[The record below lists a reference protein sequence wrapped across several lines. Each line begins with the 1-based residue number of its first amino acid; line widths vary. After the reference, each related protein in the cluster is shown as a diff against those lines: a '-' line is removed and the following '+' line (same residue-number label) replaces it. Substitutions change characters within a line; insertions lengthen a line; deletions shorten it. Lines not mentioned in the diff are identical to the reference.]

1 MTFPLGYLVS
11 QGIFGSFSQDR
22 VSNSFVTPDWV
33 LSIVLMV
40 VALFCHFKDVSKGSL
55 CDVGCKEE
63 GSETPSWQFLGERNS
78 SRGSDVISV
87 ILKLIECIRQTFLV
101 RDFCK
106 KSLGHHV
113 SFWHRRWGV
122 AFILVFFSFIQ
133 LGPSLIMGYAVSDQ
147 AFLENRVHLSNSRF
161 EDVPLPGWLLPF
173 PELKFQRCLG
183 HCAVRIGEADHPGPR
198 SRRQTPMQLNIAI
211 VNPTSVSS
219 KLPTF
224 LELFEKVGVQVV
236 TLAETAATVHV
247 QRQLSKKLSWKNI
260 LSVWS
265 PPATPLRE
273 SISDRFCERGKPT
286 GTAILSKVP
295 CRPARLHVGLPW
307 SVSPRVVHAI
317 VQLGHSHVQL
327 FSIYG
332 FAHSQCNPK
341 ATQHTDELLQ
351 FVRRQIDQ
359 VPLPFVICGDFNLEP
374 RKLPSWHS
382 FSQIGATD
390 LAEIHRHLYACDM
403 PPTCNGATRPD
414 TAIVSKELVPY
425 ISCIRVLGSEWFATH
440 NPVVCTITLPGQ
452 SLFVRRIRL
461 PQSWCEFGPSTEQL
475 QEAFHTLEGAS
486 EVSSLEQW
494 GNTVDRTVDAWLRSQ
509 NSDYLPKHLPKK
521 YRGRCQEVKV
531 RNSPIFSPLKKASA
545 GAFEPPDEILTI
557 ATKRHVT
564 QIRRITSLKQ
574 RLRHETELTENSP
587 KFKGLLDEWCCI
599 LRAPVMAKYFA
610 FWIAQQPELGNPP
623 WPLPTCQWLE
633 DLLSLTQHHL
643 RIAMAHDRKVF
654 NLKAKVA
661 QQTDNKYQGSKRAFS
676 CIRGSPK
683 APVNQ
688 LIDIHDCQVDADWDP
703 GSRKVHCQG
712 NAVDQFQLATPIE
725 FQGIS
730 GVIVARSQ
738 GKISVQFQDLPTDM
752 PARVQLV
759 QKVHVFAPGDVAQS
773 LSAYWVPL
781 WTLPRGEQESIS
793 ELDHILPH
801 LPPQEPVTVD
811 LTLENL
817 KTAIARLRPNSAL
830 GVDGISASEFKLLPD
845 GLLLLLLK
853 VFQQYP
859 WGFPRDFMTARTFP
873 LNKVEGVPTNSQT
886 RPITVLAQVY
896 RVWGSMICHQ
906 ILRQWGQRFPKQIT
920 GFLPKRGALIAA
932 YGAQVEIELDSHT
945 GTVASGLTLDLKKC
959 FNLIRHAGVFRL
971 LKWLHLP
978 VAILQQWIGS
988 VQNLSRFW
996 VIENAVFGP
1005 YNCNNGL
1012 PEGDVFSVVA
1022 MLGIGLCW
1030 TSHALIETQANA
1042 VVWAYADNWAWKVYQ
1057 VELHN
1062 VMLRATTAVVAAFGL
1077 VIDFGK
1083 TWYWASTNQVALEVK
1098 TLLEVAL
1105 PDTVILRKEHA
1116 KDLGVEM
1123 HYSGPNRLGHTKA
1136 RFQEGFDRLSRLAK
1150 LNVALSIKEHLLEAS
1165 VWPAALFGSEFYP
1178 VPNQTLMSLRSS
1190 AADAVLGSA
1199 HSMNPAIA
1207 LLLCGK
1213 RVLDPSF
1220 TCILSALRTARTWLL
1235 QQDVP
1240 TQDKFFRC
1248 VALASGRPQ
1257 DVKGPAS
1264 ALQAYLHRINWKLT
1278 STGHL
1283 QVSALQD
1290 CHLLKDSF
1298 QRVFRFLTHAW
1309 QDDFFVLY
1317 SQRKSLHSLR
1327 PPSRVDTVAILK
1339 SLDDTSRKATIREI
1353 SGAYQLASQKAKWL
1367 PDTTNACKF
1376 CQGEDSRLHRLVE
1389 CPVFHSIREPFLP
1402 LLQQLQDLEHP
1413 MLFCPMILRH
1423 PDCEAHLG
1431 LHAVEPVASICQEAI
1446 NRSHR
1451 LQALGLVPKFYTDG
1465 SCSYPSCPTSR
1476 HSGFAVI
1483 MDLATSDQ
1491 HRTQQAD
1498 LFLVTQTLPN
1508 TFQQVAIGKT
1518 RGEQTIGRAELQ
1530 ALLVLISAIP
1540 RCEVFSDSVY
1550 ALGILTK
1557 FQQGASLDSF
1567 CDKDNLD
1574 LIAQAS
1580 ILDLSQVI
1588 LRKIKAHTSI
1598 KDISCPISRY
1608 QALGN
1613 SYADVCAG
1621 RACADHNLP
1630 WDKALQQKH
1639 QDLQTDR
1646 DFFRQLCTLHVALH
1660 RARQDVE
1667 LQVDPLESFDI
1678 GGSVGKTPHQKQRE
1692 LIDWSPE
1699 SGVAYDSTFVPVELR
1714 RFFLFGETWLNH
1726 YQQWLGT
1733 LQWET
1738 GQTPPFGDI
1747 GITWLELGLSF
1758 SRFAG
1763 AILPIVRNDS
1773 EGVAWLI
1780 SPTEQ
1785 QYDKYDILALDMAT
1799 AAMQFWNAYHSLMLG
1814 GPPIS
1819 LTRGLQNSPYIL
1831 GHRSQA
1837 SGIKPRPWMVHSD
1850 EVIPFAASILDGK
1863 SSYQSRIILPWSCC
1877 DTNVPAMRWDSQ
1889 KKALKVGQAGARR
1902 LKKASGDL

>member
-1 MTFPLGYLVS
+1 MCHPITTMAIYCSCLGKDTFLQLAGGLFGLLGRAWGPCHLVACFACWIPLWIRSGKVTLPLGFLVNK
-11 QGIFGSFSQDR
+11 GIFESLSRDRFSDSSVTSHR
-22 VSNSFVTPDWV
+22 VLN
-33 LSIVLMV
+33 IVLMV
-40 VALFCHFKDVSKGSL
+40 IAQLCHFEAVSKGSL
-55 CDVGCKEE
+55 CEVSCKEE
-63 GSETPSWQFLGERNS
+63 GSETFNWQFLGERNS
-78 SRGSDVISV
+78 SRGLDVISA
-87 ILKLIECIRQTFLV
+87 ILNLMLCTHQTFFV
-101 RDFCK
+101 REFCN

-113 SFWHRRWGV
+113 IFWHKRWGV
-122 AFILVFFSFIQ
+122 ALILAFFSFTQ
-133 LGPSLIMGYAVSDQ
+133 LGASWIMGSAANDQ
-147 AFLENRVHLSNSRF
+147 VFFETKVNWSSSRF
-161 EDVPLPGWLLPF
+161 EAGPQLSCLFPF
-173 PELKFQRCLG
+173 PELKFQRSLG
-183 HCAVRIGEADHPGPR
+183 HSAVRLGEADHPGPG

-224 LELFEKVGVQVV
+224 MELFEKVGVQVV
-236 TLAETAATVHV
+236 TLAETAATAHV
-247 QRQLSKKLSWKNI
+247 QRQLSKRLSWKNI

-286 GTAILSKVP
+286 GTAIISKVP
-295 CRPARLHVGLPW
+295 CRPARLQVGLPW

-317 VQLGHSHVQL
+317 VQLGQSHVQL

-359 VPLPFVICGDFNLEP
+359 VPLPFVVCGDFNLEP
-374 RKLPSWHS
+374 KKLPSWHS

-390 LAEIHRHLYACDM
+390 LSEIHRQLYGCDM

-414 TAIVSKELVPY
+414 TAIISKELVPY

-440 NPVVCTITLPGQ
+440 NPVVCTITIPGQ

-475 QEAFHTLEGAS
+475 QEAFHSLESAS
-486 EVSSLEQW
+486 EVLSLEQW
-494 GNTVDRTVDAWLRSQ
+494 GDTVDKTVDAWLRSQ
-509 NSDYLPKHLPKK
+509 NSVNLPKHLPKK
-521 YRGRCQEVKV
+521 FRGRCQDVKV
-531 RNSPIFSPLKKASA
+531 RNSPIFSPLKQASE
-545 GAFEPPDEILTI
+545 GAFEPPYETLTI

-564 QIRRITSLKQ
+564 QIRRIISLKQ
-574 RLRHETELTENSP
+574 RLKHERELTENSP
-587 KFKGLLDEWCCI
+587 KFKGLLEEWCCI
-599 LRAPVMAKYFA
+599 LRAPVMAKHFA

-623 WPLPTCQWLE
+623 WPLPTSQWLE
-633 DLLSLTQHHL
+633 DLLSLSQHHL

-654 NLKAKVA
+654 NLKAKVV

-676 CIRGSPK
+676 SIRGSPK
-683 APVNQ
+683 APVTQ
-688 LIDIHDCQVDADWDP
+688 LIDIRDCNVDAVWDP
-703 GSRKVHCQG
+703 GACRVHCQG
-712 NAVDQFQLATPIE
+712 NAVDQFQLATPIVC
-725 FQGIS
+725 QDIA

-738 GKISVQFQDLPTDM
+738 GKISLQFQELPTEM
-752 PARVQLV
+752 PSSVHLI
-759 QKVHVFAPGDVAQS
+759 QKVHVFAPEDVAQS
-773 LSAYWVPL
+773 LSDYWVPL
-781 WTLPRGEQESIS
+781 WTMPPGEQDSTS
-793 ELDHILPH
+793 DLDLILPH
-801 LPPQEPVTVD
+801 LPPQEPITVD

-817 KTAIARLRPNSAL
+817 KKAIARLRHNSAL
-830 GVDGISASEFKLLPD
+830 GVDGISASEMKLLPD

-873 LNKVEGVPTNSQT
+873 LNKVEGVPANSQT
-886 RPITVLAQVY
+886 RPITVLSQVY

-920 GFLPKRGALIAA
+920 GFLPNRGALLPA
-932 YGAQVEIELDSHT
+932 YGAQVEMELDSHS

-971 LKWLHLP
+971 LQWLNLP
-978 VAILQQWIGS
+978 LAILHQWIGS
-988 VQNLSRFW
+988 IKNLSRYW

-1005 YNCNNGL
+1005 YHCNNGL

-1030 TSHALIETQANA
+1030 TSHALFVTQARS

-1062 VMLRATTAVVAAFGL
+1062 VLLRATNAVVAAFGL

-1098 TLLEVAL
+1098 SLLAAAL
-1105 PDTVILRKEHA
+1105 PDTVIIRKEHA

-1136 RFQEGFDRLSRLAK
+1136 RFQDGFDRLSRLAK
-1150 LNVALSIKEHLLEAS
+1150 LNVTLSIKEHLLEAS

-1190 AADAVLGSA
+1190 AADALLGCA

-1220 TCILSALRTARTWLL
+1220 TCILGALRTARMWLL

-1257 DVKGPAS
+1257 DVKGLAS

-1283 QVSALQD
+1283 QVSALQE

-1298 QRVFRFLTHAW
+1298 QRVFRCLTHAW

-1317 SQRKSLHSLR
+1317 SQRKALHSLR

-1339 SLDDTSRKATIREI
+1339 ALDDTSRKAMIREI

-1367 PDTTNACKF
+1367 PDTINACKF

-1389 CPVFHSIREPFLP
+1389 CPVFHSIREPFQP

-1413 MLFCPMILRH
+1413 MLFCPLILRH
-1423 PDCEAHLG
+1423 PDCEAHVG
-1431 LHAVEPVASICQEAI
+1431 IHAVEPVASICQEAI
-1446 NRSHR
+1446 RRSHR

-1465 SCSYPSCPTSR
+1465 SCSHPSCPTSR
-1476 HSGFAVI
+1476 YSGFAVI
-1483 MDLATSDQ
+1483 MDLAACDQ
-1491 HRTQQAD
+1491 HRIQQAD

-1508 TFQQVAIGKT
+1508 TFQQVAVGKT

-1530 ALLVLISAIP
+1530 ALIVLISAIP
-1540 RCEVFSDSVY
+1540 CCEVFSDSAY
-1550 ALGILTK
+1550 ALGILSK
-1557 FQQGASLDSF
+1557 LQQGASLDSF

-1574 LIAQAS
+1574 LITQAS
-1580 ILDLSQVI
+1580 VLDLSRVI
-1588 LRKIKAHTSI
+1588 LRKIKAHTSTT
-1598 KDISCPISRY
+1598 DISCPISRY

-1613 SYADVCAG
+1613 SYADWCAG
-1621 RACADHNLP
+1621 RACTDHNIP
-1630 WDKALQQKH
+1630 WGNALQQKH

-1646 DFFRQLCTLHVALH
+1646 EFFRQLCSLHLALH

-1667 LQVDPLESFDI
+1667 LQVDPLESHDI
-1678 GGSVGKTPHQKQRE
+1678 VGSVGKTPQQKQKE
-1692 LIDWSPE
+1692 LIEWSPA
-1699 SGVAYDSTFVPVELR
+1699 SGVAYDSTFIPVELR

-1733 LQWET
+1733 LQCET
-1738 GQTPPFGDI
+1738 GQSPPFGDI
-1747 GITWLELGLSF
+1747 GITWLELGLSL
-1758 SRFAG
+1758 SRFVG
-1763 AILPIVRNDS
+1763 ATSFL
-1773 EGVAWLI
+1773 
-1780 SPTEQ
+1780 
-1785 QYDKYDILALDMAT
+1785 
-1799 AAMQFWNAYHSLMLG
+1799 
-1814 GPPIS
+1814 
-1819 LTRGLQNSPYIL
+1819 
-1831 GHRSQA
+1831 
-1837 SGIKPRPWMVHSD
+1837 
-1850 EVIPFAASILDGK
+1850 
-1863 SSYQSRIILPWSCC
+1863 SCEM
-1877 DTNVPAMRWDSQ
+1877 T
-1889 KKALKVGQAGARR
+1889 LKVSLG
-1902 LKKASGDL
+1902 

>member
-1 MTFPLGYLVS
+1 MGPRVF
-11 QGIFGSFSQDR
+11 QG
-22 VSNSFVTPDWV
+22 NLAWY
-33 LSIVLMV
+33 
-40 VALFCHFKDVSKGSL
+40 K
-55 CDVGCKEE
+55 
-63 GSETPSWQFLGERNS
+63 
-78 SRGSDVISV
+78 
-87 ILKLIECIRQTFLV
+87 
-101 RDFCK
+101 
-106 KSLGHHV
+106 
-113 SFWHRRWGV
+113 RWGV
-122 AFILVFFSFIQ
+122 ALILAFFGFTQLGASWIMGSSANDQVFFETKVNWS
-133 LGPSLIMGYAVSDQ
+133 S
-147 AFLENRVHLSNSRF
+147 SRF
-161 EDVPLPGWLLPF
+161 EAGPQLSCLFPF
-173 PELKFQRCLG
+173 PELKFQRSLG
-183 HCAVRIGEADHPGPR
+183 HSAVRLGEADHPGPG

-211 VNPTSVSS
+211 VNPASVSS

-224 LELFEKVGVQVV
+224 MELFEKVGVQVV
-236 TLAETAATVHV
+236 TLAETAATAHV
-247 QRQLSKKLSWKNI
+247 QRQLSKRLSWKNV

-286 GTAILSKVP
+286 GTAIISKVP
-295 CRPARLHVGLPW
+295 CRPARLQVGLPW

-317 VQLGHSHVQL
+317 VQLGQSHVQL

-374 RKLPSWHS
+374 KKLPSWHS

-390 LAEIHRHLYACDM
+390 LSEIHRQLYGCDM

-414 TAIVSKELVPY
+414 TAIISKELVPY

-440 NPVVCTITLPGQ
+440 NPVVCTITIPGQ

-475 QEAFHTLEGAS
+475 QEAFHSLESAS
-486 EVSSLEQW
+486 EVLSLEQW
-494 GNTVDRTVDAWLRSQ
+494 GDTVDKTVDAWLRSQ
-509 NSDYLPKHLPKK
+509 NSVNLPKHLPKK
-521 YRGRCQEVKV
+521 FRGRCQDVKV
-531 RNSPIFSPLKKASA
+531 RNSPIFSPLKKASE

-564 QIRRITSLKQ
+564 QIRRIISLQQ
-574 RLRHETELTENSP
+574 RLKHERELTENSP
-587 KFKGLLDEWCCI
+587 KFKGLLEEWCCI
-599 LRAPVMAKYFA
+599 LRAPVMAKHFA

-623 WPLPTCQWLE
+623 WPLPTSQWLE
-633 DLLSLTQHHL
+633 DLLSLSQHHL

-654 NLKAKVA
+654 NLKAKVV

-676 CIRGSPK
+676 SIRGSPK
-683 APVNQ
+683 APVTQ
-688 LIDIHDCQVDADWDP
+688 LIDIRDCNVDAVWDP
-703 GSRKVHCQG
+703 GACRVHCQG
-712 NAVDQFQLATPIE
+712 NAVDQFQLATPIVC
-725 FQGIS
+725 QDIA

-738 GKISVQFQDLPTDM
+738 GKISLQFQELPTEM
-752 PARVQLV
+752 PSSVHLI
-759 QKVHVFAPGDVAQS
+759 QKVHVFAPEDVAQS
-773 LSAYWVPL
+773 LSDYWVPL
-781 WTLPRGEQESIS
+781 WTMPPGEQDSTS
-793 ELDHILPH
+793 DLDLILPH
-801 LPPQEPVTVD
+801 LPPQEPITVD

-817 KTAIARLRPNSAL
+817 KKAIARLRHNSAL
-830 GVDGISASEFKLLPD
+830 GVDGISASEMKLLPD

-873 LNKVEGVPTNSQT
+873 LNKGEGVPANSQT
-886 RPITVLAQVY
+886 RPITVLSQVY

-906 ILRQWGQRFPKQIT
+906 ILRQWGQRFPKQII
-920 GFLPKRGALIAA
+920 GFLPNRGALLAA
-932 YGAQVEIELDSHT
+932 YGAQVEMELDSHS

-971 LKWLHLP
+971 LQWLNLP
-978 VAILQQWIGS
+978 LAILHQWIGS
-988 VQNLSRFW
+988 IKNLSRYW

-1005 YNCNNGL
+1005 YHCNNGL

-1030 TSHALIETQANA
+1030 TSHALFVTQARS

-1062 VMLRATTAVVAAFGL
+1062 VLLRATNAVVAAFGL

-1098 TLLEVAL
+1098 SLLAAAL
-1105 PDTVILRKEHA
+1105 PDTVIIRKERA

-1136 RFQEGFDRLSRLAK
+1136 RFQDGFDRLSRLAK
-1150 LNVALSIKEHLLEAS
+1150 LNVTLSIKEHLLEAS

-1190 AADAVLGSA
+1190 AADALLGCA

-1220 TCILSALRTARTWLL
+1220 TCILGALRTARMWLL

-1283 QVSALQD
+1283 QVSALQE

-1298 QRVFRFLTHAW
+1298 QRVFRCLTHAW

-1317 SQRKSLHSLR
+1317 SQRKALHSLR

-1339 SLDDTSRKATIREI
+1339 ALDDTSRKAMIREI

-1367 PDTTNACKF
+1367 PDTINACKF

-1389 CPVFHSIREPFLP
+1389 CPVFHSIREPFQP

-1413 MLFCPMILRH
+1413 MLFCPLILRH
-1423 PDCEAHLG
+1423 PDCEAHVG
-1431 LHAVEPVASICQEAI
+1431 IHAVEPVASICQEAI
-1446 NRSHR
+1446 RRSHR

-1465 SCSYPSCPTSR
+1465 SCSHPSCPTTR
-1476 HSGFAVI
+1476 YSGFAVI
-1483 MDLATSDQ
+1483 MDLAACDQ
-1491 HRTQQAD
+1491 HRIQQAD

-1508 TFQQVAIGKT
+1508 TFQQVAVGKT

-1540 RCEVFSDSVY
+1540 CCEVFSDSAY
-1550 ALGILTK
+1550 ALGILSK
-1557 FQQGASLDSF
+1557 LQQGASLDSF

-1574 LIAQAS
+1574 LITQAS
-1580 ILDLSQVI
+1580 VLDLSRVI
-1588 LRKIKAHTSI
+1588 LRKIKAHTSTT
-1598 KDISCPISRY
+1598 DISCPISRY

-1613 SYADVCAG
+1613 SYADWCAG
-1621 RACADHNLP
+1621 RACTDHNIP
-1630 WDKALQQKH
+1630 WDNALQQKH

-1646 DFFRQLCTLHVALH
+1646 EFFRQLCSLHLALH

-1667 LQVDPLESFDI
+1667 LQVDPLESHDI
-1678 GGSVGKTPHQKQRE
+1678 VGSVGKTPQQKQKE
-1692 LIDWSPE
+1692 LIEWSPA
-1699 SGVAYDSTFVPVELR
+1699 SGVAYDSTFIPVELR

-1738 GQTPPFGDI
+1738 GQSPPFGDI
-1747 GITWLELGLSF
+1747 GITWLELGLSL
-1758 SRFAG
+1758 SRFVG
-1763 AILPIVRNDS
+1763 AILPILRNDS
-1773 EGVAWLI
+1773 EGITWLI

-1785 QYDKYDILALDMAT
+1785 QYDKYDILALDIAT

-1814 GPPIS
+1814 GSPIS

-1850 EVIPFAASILDGK
+1850 EVIPFAASVLDGK
-1863 SSYQSRIILPWSCC
+1863 SSYQTRIILPWSCG
-1877 DTNVPAMRWDSQ
+1877 DTKVLAMRWESQ
-1889 KKALKVGQAGARR
+1889 KKTLKLGQAGARR
-1902 LKKASGDL
+1902 LKRASGDL